1 MSAIL
6 IKTDKKRVK
15 ILSDL
20 AKELGGNVI
29 DIPDNQMV
37 DLLIGKLMD
46 KVKTGKTVSR
56 SAIFKKLKTKW
67 LFDSINLLKNL

>member
-1 MSAIL
+1 MSAIW

-29 DIPDNQMV
+29 DIPDNQME
-37 DLLIGKLMD
+37 DLLLGKLMD

-56 SAIFKKLKTKW
+56 SAIFKKLKTK
-67 LFDSINLLKNL
+67 